1 MSRVPEGWREVFLKA
16 LSDGGVVRHA
26 AEAAGVSKNTAYRE
40 REKDSAFAEAWD
52 DAIDDA
58 ADVLEAEARRRA
70 ILGVEKV
77 TYVRNGTDE
86 KGRPTFVQQTVREY
100 SDTLLIFLL
109 KGMRPEKFRDGYDLK
124 SALAA
129 AAASLAGG
137 GSGAEDDPGAKRPA

>member
-1 MSRVPEGWREVFLKA
+1 MGRVREGWREAFLKA

-40 REKDSAFAEAWD
+40 RERDSAFAEAWD

-58 ADVLEAEARRRA
+58 ADVLEVEARRRA

-77 TYVRNGTDE
+77 TYVRSGTDD
-86 KGRPTFVQQTVREY
+86 KGRPVFTQQTIREY

-124 SALAA
+124 AALSLLAA
-129 AAASLAGG
+129 SAAGG
-137 GSGAEDDPGAKRPA
+137 VPRVEGDPGAKRPA